1 MHLNDMPI
9 LLILGLLF
17 LLGLAADL
25 AGRHSFVPRVTLLIL
40 AGLAVGPVGFDLL
53 PAALVREWFP
63 QLTTLALSLVGFLL
77 GQKLSLAELRARGRT
92 VIGITIGET
101 LAALV
106 AVALALLAIG
116 VHPVAALLL
125 AGIATATAPTATFDV
140 VREAGAEGEFAD
152 TLLAVVALDD
162 AFALLLFSL
171 TMAAASAVDG
181 NHSVIFSLVGGA
193 QEIGGSLLLGACLGV
208 PMAFLTGR
216 IRPGEP
222 TLAEAM
228 GFVLLCGGI
237 ATWLDLSPV
246 LSAMIMGSVVAS
258 LARHHE
264 RPFHAIEGV
273 EWPFLILFFILAGAS
288 AHPGAMLT
296 VTGITV
302 IYMLGRCVGTYAG
315 AAAGARLVRA
325 NALLRKWMGLCLCP
339 QAGVSLGMAL
349 LASQRFPEFESF
361 LLPVVLAS
369 TIVYEVTT
377 PVITRKALQAAQA
390 ETAGQA
396 GQ

>member
-25 AGRHSFVPRVTLLIL
+25 LGRHTFVPRVTLLIL

-53 PAALVREWFP
+53 PPALVRQWFP
-63 QLTTLALSLVGFLL
+63 PLTTLALSLVGFLL
-77 GQKLSLAELRARGRT
+77 GQKLSLSELRKHGRQ

-106 AVALALLAIG
+106 AVSLCLLAIG

-140 VREAGAEGEFAD
+140 VKESGITGDFTD

-162 AFALLLFSL
+162 AVALLLFSL
-171 TMAAASAVDG
+171 AMAAASAVDG
-181 NHSVIFSLVGGA
+181 DHSVVFSLAAGL
-193 QEIGGSLLLGACLGV
+193 QEIGGSLVLGAGLGV

-258 LARHHE
+258 LAKHHE

-288 AHPGAMLT
+288 AHPGAVLL
-296 VTGITV
+296 VGGITAV
-302 IYMLGRCVGTYAG
+302 YMLARCVGTWVGAG
-315 AAAGARLVRA
+315 AGARLVRA
-325 NALLRKWMGLCLCP
+325 DPMVRKWMGLCLFP

-349 LASQRFPEFESF
+349 LASQRFPEFEPF

-369 TIVYEVTT
+369 TIIYEVVT
-377 PVITRKALQAAQA
+377 PAITRRALQAAATQVQPGSQ
-390 ETAGQA
+390 T
-396 GQ
+396 